1 MSELVIRN
9 ADVLSLELS
18 VPEGHRHLR
27 ATLRLADGTSL
38 VLQEATVANLV
49 RAYIGVVT
57 HPTRRGVRLSGRA
70 LSPEGLEGRLKE
82 DFAPWQLL
90 EDS

>member
-1 MSELVIRN
+1 MGQANRSRLLEERLSELVIRN
-9 ADVLSLELS
+9 ADVLSLELG

-57 HPTRRGVRLSGRA
+57 HPTRRGVRLSGGYYFGPVR
-70 LSPEGLEGRLKE
+70 RRRR
-82 DFAPWQLL
+82 
-90 EDS
+90 